1 MRPDAEIAALRQRL
15 MSPAARYAA
24 CCVAIG
30 SPPPLRRDRK
40 VWWRGVM
47 ACSKLLGCTGDQAA
61 LIMGRVGRDQR
72 TDFLAF
78 ISAECPEKA
87 VGEVYTV
94 QNPDFPGVIK
104 LGFSS
109 NVERRIK
116 QLEAEHKV
124 PLEIVT
130 RQVGTY
136 LDEYLCHRSIGARW
150 LAKEWF
156 GSEENPEFC
165 PPFLLEAGIIPRRML
180 VAEYLESFTGEPAG
194 PLPNKGPFLTEWEA
208 DQALFASLRANPKAM
223 S

>member
-1 MRPDAEIAALRQRL
+1 MSAATEIAALRKSL
-15 MSPAARYAA
+15 MEPSTRYAA

-30 SPPPLRRDRK
+30 TPPPLRRDRK

-47 ACSKLLGCTGDQAA
+47 ACSKVLGCTGDQAA
-61 LIMGRVGRDQR
+61 LIMGRVGRGQR
-72 TDFLAF
+72 PEFLAF
-78 ISAECPEKA
+78 ISPECPEKA

-94 QNPDFPGVIK
+94 QNPEFPGVIK

-109 NVERRIK
+109 NAERRIK

-124 PLEIVT
+124 PLEFVS

-136 LDEYLCHRSIGARW
+136 LDEFLCHRAIGARW

-165 PPFLLEAGIIPRRML
+165 PPFLLAAGVIPRRML
-180 VAEYLESFTGEPAG
+180 AAEYLEAFTGEPAG
-194 PLPNKGPFLTEWEA
+194 PLPNVGPFLTEWEA
-208 DQALFASLRANPKAM
+208 GQALFASLRANPKAL